1 MGRVRR
7 LLLQVLLHT
16 GQRPVMGEAPGS
28 EVGVDGGADLAA
40 LQLVP
45 TDPRVQSEMYAA
57 EVEMDCPLTT
67 AEVSLL
73 VKRVVDRAV
82 SASALSRELGIDRS
96 MVGREVE
103 AVRVIAKEVLVS
115 SLGIAPWPPTA
126 PSWAAGG
133 HTTRRLP

>member
-1 MGRVRR
+1 
-7 LLLQVLLHT
+7 
-16 GQRPVMGEAPGS
+16 
-28 EVGVDGGADLAA
+28 
-40 LQLVP
+40 
-45 TDPRVQSEMYAA
+45 MYAA

-67 AEVSLL
+67 AEVSLP
-73 VKRVVDRAV
+73 VKWVVDRAGEVSERRRRVAERWLSATLEDEAV

-96 MVGREVE
+96 TVGREVE

-126 PSWAAGG
+126 PSWAAGE